1 MPEKKYAHIAQDA
14 CGLLKIVESNQW
26 VGLFTDN
33 VESCSIYVFE
43 CENAVVMCHDS
54 GQMSIEGIAEVVS
67 QAGNVER
74 VQILKHARNHS
85 HNDIRHRELLSE
97 KLEFSA
103 LNVDE
108 ISCPWMPFTAI
119 YDSEQRLRAVENGLP
134 IGAESP
140 SDIAYRWAVAKLNNA
155 FIPTNSQ
162 SLPGN
167 LQFDGYCYLPALKPV
182 IALQDILK
190 MVEAQPQFL
199 FMNLSVL
206 LLADRDDAVKLPE
219 PVRAFAHAY
228 RITPSGWSILSD
240 QKVAFESFRRQ
251 KFSDMV

>member
-14 CGLLKIVESNQW
+14 CGFLKIDESNQW
-26 VGLFTDN
+26 AGLFTDN
-33 VESCSIYVFE
+33 VESCSIHVFE
-43 CENAVVMCHDS
+43 CGNAVVMCHDS

-74 VQILKHARNHS
+74 VQILKYAGNHFP
-85 HNDIRHRELLSE
+85 NDRRALFSK
-97 KLEFSA
+97 KLKFSA

-119 YDSEQRLRAVENGLP
+119 YDSEQKLRAVKNGLP

-155 FIPTNSQ
+155 FIPMNSQ

-190 MVEAQPQFL
+190 MVEAQPQFF

-206 LLADRDDAVKLPE
+206 LLADRDDAVKLKLYSS
-219 PVRAFAHAY
+219 V
-228 RITPSGWSILSD
+228 I
-240 QKVAFESFRRQ
+240 FRRRRRDLCLAAVGSRLVDVPCSPQ
-251 KFSDMV
+251 RKCLPT